1 MQKEFKDIKLEDLNT
16 IAREVASFIE
26 DFFERESRACIIFLI
41 GDLGAG
47 KTTFTKVISKLLNE
61 KDEVISPTF
70 VLRKDYEKFIHIDGY
85 RFEKEEEAKALELEN
100 EINKKDL
107 VIFIEWPEKFA
118 SFYNLKADIVI
129 TFTHKKENTRD
140 ISINF
145 L

>member
-47 KTTFTKVISKLLNE
+47 KTTFTKTISKFLDE
-61 KDEVISPTF
+61 KEDVISPTF
-70 VLRKDYEKFIHIDGY
+70 ILRKDYERFIHIDGY
-85 RFEKEEEAKALELEN
+85 RFEKEEEAKALELES
-100 EINKKDL
+100 EITKKGL
-107 VIFIEWPEKFA
+107 VIFIEWPERFVN
-118 SFYNLKADIVI
+118 FYNLKSDIAI
-129 TFTHKKENTRD
+129 TFTHKKEDTRD

>member
-1 MQKEFKDIKLEDLNT
+1 MNLEFKNIQEKDLSRV
-16 IAREVASFIE
+16 AEEVASFLE
-26 DFFERESRACIIFLI
+26 DFFKRENRACIIFLI

-85 RFEKEEEAKALELEN
+85 RFEKEEEAKALELEH

>member
-1 MQKEFKDIKLEDLNT
+1 MQKDWINIKEKDLLRVAEEVTSFLEK
-16 IAREVASFIE
+16 FIE
-26 DFFERESRACIIFLI
+26 KEDRACIVFLI

-85 RFEKEEEAKALELEN
+85 RFEKEEEAKALELEK
-100 EINKKDL
+100 EIKKKGL
-107 VIFIEWPEKFA
+107 VIFIEWPERFA
-118 SFYNLKADIVI
+118 NFYNLRGDITIV
-129 TFTHKKENTRD
+129 FTHKKEDTRD